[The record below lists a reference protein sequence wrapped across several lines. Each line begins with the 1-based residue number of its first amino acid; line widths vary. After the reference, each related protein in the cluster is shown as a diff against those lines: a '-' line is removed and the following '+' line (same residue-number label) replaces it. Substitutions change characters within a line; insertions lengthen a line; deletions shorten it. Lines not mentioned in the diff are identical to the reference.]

1 MTFAQTPLHRAL
13 QALTRGRGSR
23 LLGAGLCVALL
34 SACTLSPDYH
44 RPELNSS
51 AAQFKHAEGWTQAS
65 PSDAIARGAWWEIY
79 GDAGLNALVE
89 ELNRSNQT
97 VAQSEAQYRQ
107 AQALVRSSRAALFP
121 SLDLSASKNRS
132 AQGTGSSSSSL
143 SNNSSGI
150 RNTYN
155 AQLGVSWE
163 IDLWGKLRET
173 MNANEASAE
182 ASFADLASIRLS
194 QQSELVQN
202 YLQLRVI
209 DEQKRL
215 LEATVAAYERSLRMN
230 ENQYRAGVAGP
241 DAVAQARTQLKSTQ
255 ADLIDLIWQRAQFE
269 NAIAVLLGKAPADFA
284 LADSKAIPALPQIP
298 VSLPSQLLERRPDIA
313 AAERNVMAANA
324 NIGVSRA
331 AYFPDLSLSMSGG
344 YSSSSFSNW
353 IELPNRYWSVGP
365 QLALT
370 LFDAGKRSAEVDRT
384 VAVYDQTVA
393 QYRQTV
399 LDGFKEVENLLVQLK
414 VYGDE
419 AVVRQEAL
427 DAARESLRLT
437 ENQYRAGLIGYLDV
451 VNVQTTALSN
461 ERSVLNLLQGRL
473 VASVQLVAALGGGW
487 DAEQAFA
494 EQDSKPRAARCTS
507 CRRCWPAS
515 RCCSAP
521 WMPCAP
527 AGWLGIWKMQATP
540 AWAIPLP
547 PPCARPRARP
557 AGWCCPAT
565 CR

>member
-1 MTFAQTPLHRAL
+1 MNFAHTRIHRAL
-13 QALTRGRGSR
+13 KLLTQGRGSR
-23 LLGAGLCVALL
+23 LLGAGLCVAML
-34 SACTLSPDYH
+34 SACTLSPDYQ
-44 RPELNSS
+44 RPELSTP
-51 AAQFKHAEGWTQAS
+51 AQFKQAEGWTQAN

-79 GDAGLNALVE
+79 GDAQLNGLIE

-97 VAQSEAQYRQ
+97 VAQYEAQYRQ
-107 AQALVRSSRAALFP
+107 AQALVRSSRSALFP
-121 SLDLSASKNRS
+121 SLDLTTSKNRS

-163 IDLWGKLRET
+163 IDLWGKLRDT
-173 MNANEASAE
+173 LDANEASAQ
-182 ASFADLASIRLS
+182 ASLADMAAIRLS

-215 LEATVAAYERSLRMN
+215 LEATVAAYERSLKMN

-241 DAVAQARTQLKSTQ
+241 DAVAQARTQLKTTQ
-255 ADLIDLIWQRAQFE
+255 ADLIDLAWQRAQYE
-269 NAIAVLLGKAPADFA
+269 NAIAVLMGKAPADFA
-284 LADSKAIPALPQIP
+284 LAASNDIPALPQIP
-298 VSLPSQLLERRPDIA
+298 VTLPSQLLERRPDIA
-313 AAERNVMAANA
+313 SAERKVMAANS

-344 YSSSSFSNW
+344 YSSSSFKNW

-365 QLALT
+365 QLALN

-384 VAVYDQTVA
+384 EAVYDQTVA

-399 LDGFKEVENLLVQLK
+399 LDGFKEVENYLVQLK

-427 DAARESLRLT
+427 EAARESLRLT
-437 ENQYRAGLIGYLDV
+437 ENQYKAGLIGYLDV

-461 ERSVLNLLQGRL
+461 ERSVLTLLQGRL
-473 VASVQLVAALGGGW
+473 VASVQLIAALGGGW
-487 DAEQAFA
+487 DNQAALAEQ
-494 EQDSKPRAARCTS
+494 
-507 CRRCWPAS
+507 
-515 RCCSAP
+515 
-521 WMPCAP
+521 
-527 AGWLGIWKMQATP
+527 
-540 AWAIPLP
+540 
-547 PPCARPRARP
+547 
-557 AGWCCPAT
+557 
-565 CR
+565 

>member
-13 QALTRGRGSR
+13 QQLTRGRGSR
-23 LLGAGLCVALL
+23 LVGAGLCAVML

-44 RPELNSS
+44 RPELSS
-51 AAQFKHAEGWTQAS
+51 PAQFKQAEGWTQAN

-79 GDAGLNALVE
+79 GDSELNALVE
-89 ELNRSNQT
+89 QLNRSNQT

-107 AQALVRSSRAALFP
+107 AQALVRSSRASLFP
-121 SLDLSASKNRS
+121 SLDLTTSRNRS

-150 RNTYN
+150 RDTYN

-163 IDLWGKLRET
+163 IDLWGKLREA
-173 MNANEASAE
+173 MNANQASAE
-182 ASFADLASIRLS
+182 ASFADLAAIRLS

-215 LEATVAAYERSLRMN
+215 LERTVATYERSLQMN
-230 ENQYRAGVAGP
+230 QNQYQAGVAGP

-255 ADLIDLIWQRAQFE
+255 ADLIDLAWQRAQFE
-269 NAIAVLLGKAPADFA
+269 NAIAVLLGKAPAEFS
-284 LADSKAIPALPQIP
+284 LADSKQVPALPQVP
-298 VSLPSQLLERRPDIA
+298 VMLPSQLLERRPDIA
-313 AAERNVMAANA
+313 SAERNVMAANA
-324 NIGVSRA
+324 NIGVARA
-331 AYFPDLSLSMSGG
+331 AYFPDLSLSMNGG

-384 VAVYDQTVA
+384 RAVYDQTVA
-393 QYRQTV
+393 KYRQTV
-399 LDGFKEVENLLVQLK
+399 LDGFKEVENYLVQLK

-427 DAARESLRLT
+427 DAARDSLRLT

-473 VASVQLVAALGGGW
+473 VASVQLIAALGGGW
-487 DAEQAFA
+487 QAEQAFA
-494 EQDSKPRAARCTS
+494 QQE
-507 CRRCWPAS
+507 
-515 RCCSAP
+515 
-521 WMPCAP
+521 
-527 AGWLGIWKMQATP
+527 
-540 AWAIPLP
+540 
-547 PPCARPRARP
+547 
-557 AGWCCPAT
+557 
-565 CR
+565 